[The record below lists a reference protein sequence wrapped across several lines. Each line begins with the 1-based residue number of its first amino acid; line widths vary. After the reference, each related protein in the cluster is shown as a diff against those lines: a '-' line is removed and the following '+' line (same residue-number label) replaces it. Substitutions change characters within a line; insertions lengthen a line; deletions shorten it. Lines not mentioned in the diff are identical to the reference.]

1 MSEGPVVKQGEWF
14 TLVNMYK
21 LSCSY
26 RCKWMWFEEKE
37 KIQKSEENKNY
48 CMKIYQFIKLARSF
62 LIEHF
67 SWAGKS
73 NFCWWFHIHWWL
85 NLWSMSEDGCDFVF
99 YLYHLIHSLFTFL
112 FQRSLYDIYFLI
124 WYSCHQC
131 EVSIAH
137 CKW

>member
-1 MSEGPVVKQGEWF
+1 MSEGPIVKQGEWF
-14 TLVNMYK
+14 TYVNMYK

-26 RCKWMWFEEKE
+26 RCKWMWSEEKE
-37 KIQKSEENKNY
+37 KIQKREENKNY
-48 CMKIYQFIKLARSF
+48 CVKIYQFINLARSF

-67 SWAGKS
+67 SWADKS
-73 NFCWWFHIHWWL
+73 NLLMISRPL
-85 NLWSMSEDGCDFVF
+85 VIWSMSEDGCDSVF